1 MGDYRESS
9 RGEGQSRI
17 VWHKRVSQPPSYPS
31 QPSSTPLPSLSS
43 AHYAKGKGS
52 GVPSSGDERRRRL
65 ISSAQRSSLSL
76 SSYLP
81 PLTSQL
87 SLLRP
92 TNPLDQSQSPARSS
106 ESHPS
111 NACSS
116 SLAPQCSYGFFTET
130 RRALTPFDSTWKYS

>member
-1 MGDYRESS
+1 MAQASESAPIVPLPALLNS
-9 RGEGQSRI
+9 PPLPLQCPLCEGERQRCAVLWGRGEKTTHLLR
-17 VWHKRVSQPPSYPS
+17 
-31 QPSSTPLPSLSS
+31 SSSS
-43 AHYAKGKGS
+43 A
-52 GVPSSGDERRRRL
+52 R
-65 ISSAQRSSLSL
+65 RSSPSL

-130 RRALTPFDSTWKYS
+130 RRGLTPFDSTWKYS